1 MIKNYY
7 WIGFIIFA
15 CVLLYFA
22 SKQYSTYGLNKS
34 VSACIIATTKTYP
47 TKTQDEIVKLCEDEI
62 RGKKNK

>member
-22 SKQYSTYGLNKS
+22 SKQYSSYGLNKS
-34 VSACIIATTKTYP
+34 ISACIIATKKTYP
-47 TKTQDEIVKLCEDEI
+47 NKTSDEIEKLCISEI
-62 RGKKNK
+62 KKKN

>member
-34 VSACIIATTKTYP
+34 VSACIIATTKT
-47 TKTQDEIVKLCEDEI
+47 QDEIVKLCEDEI
-62 RGKKNK
+62 RGKNK

>member
-22 SKQYSTYGLNKS
+22 SKQYTSYGLKKTI
-34 VSACIIATTKTYP
+34 SACIMATQKSYP
-47 TKTQDEIVKLCEDEI
+47 SKSKDEIVKLCEKEI
-62 RGKKNK
+62 LENINR

>member
-22 SKQYSTYGLNKS
+22 SKQYTSYGLNKS
-34 VSACIIATTKTYP
+34 IRACIIATQKSHP
-47 TKTQDEIVKLCEDEI
+47 SKNKDEIIKLCEKEI
-62 RGKKNK
+62 IKKINK